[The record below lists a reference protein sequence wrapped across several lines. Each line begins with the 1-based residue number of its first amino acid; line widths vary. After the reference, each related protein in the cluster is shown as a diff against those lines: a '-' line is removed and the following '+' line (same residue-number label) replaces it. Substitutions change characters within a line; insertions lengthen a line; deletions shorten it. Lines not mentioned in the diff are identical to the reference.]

1 MISKTLVHHVLGAH
15 PELYKSDLARIMG
28 VKPSTI
34 TRWARCSAEPHMTA
48 KILMSLLVD
57 GHITLEQ
64 VQAAHEEVQS

>member
-1 MISKTLVHHVLGAH
+1 
-15 PELYKSDLARIMG
+15 
-28 VKPSTI
+28 
-34 TRWARCSAEPHMTA
+34 MTA